1 MKIKKSVVKT
11 ITKNPGKGEAKASK
25 ASSKPA
31 QTPVASAKAE
41 DKGTRNGVN
50 IGQKTGMRVMAY
62 QDHTLAINDD
72 PKRRLTDTELAAD
85 WRAEFPNSRAVLNG
99 RINEDIVRGVRNL
112 YNQGTGG
119 HGTPGKTHDSKPY
132 TIVDGK
138 RVVSAYTR
146 AKKVGEPVAVQ
157 TPAPATNK
165 AKGPKVVKGKVVVR
179 RAKAA

>member
-1 MKIKKSVVKT
+1 MKIKKTVVKST
-11 ITKNPGKGEAKASK
+11 TKNPVKAEAKAAK
-25 ASSKPA
+25 PSSKPA
-31 QTPVASAKAE
+31 QAPVASAKAE

-50 IGQKTGMRVMAY
+50 IGKSSGMRVMAY

-85 WRAEFPNSRAVLNG
+85 WRKEFPESRAVKNG

-119 HGTPGKTHDSKPY
+119 HGTAGKTHTSQPY
-132 TIVDGK
+132 ILADGK
-138 RVVSAYTR
+138 RVTSVYTR
-146 AKKVGEPVAVQ
+146 AKKVGEPVAVVAVPV
-157 TPAPATNK
+157 TVK

-179 RAKAA
+179 RQKAA